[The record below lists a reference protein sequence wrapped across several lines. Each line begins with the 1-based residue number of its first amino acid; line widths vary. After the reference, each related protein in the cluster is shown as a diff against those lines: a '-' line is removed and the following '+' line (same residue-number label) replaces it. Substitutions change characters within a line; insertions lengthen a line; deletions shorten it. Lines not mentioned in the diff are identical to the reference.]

1 MRVKYVS
8 KNTALNPVARAVAQK
23 KLAGELL
30 NRKLKLYMMQDGESC
45 FQLLENVALML
56 AVVGVASELDPKIGG
71 EDVGVRI
78 LRGGMSACQALI
90 NTDKWDSTQAVAI
103 ERALEEAE
111 ALNKRVHPKYIA
123 QANAMQTQVLDEVV
137 RNHEQA

>member
-8 KNTALNPVARAVAQK
+8 KNTALNPVARAMAQK
-23 KLAGELL
+23 KLADDLTT
-30 NRKLKLYMMQDGESC
+30 RKIRLYMMQDGEPC
-45 FQLLENVALML
+45 ADLLEELAVML
-56 AVVGVASELDPKIGG
+56 ATIGVASELDPDVGG
-71 EDVGVRI
+71 DDVGVRI

-90 NTDKWDSTQAVAI
+90 NTDKWDSAQAVAI

-123 QANAMQTQVLDEVV
+123 QANAMQTSILDEVK